1 MEQIIAQLKS
11 KGFTA
16 VQTKTLHDSGVA
28 TGQSANS
35 VFYQLRKDDVIYP
48 KSRGNKQD
56 VGETTITTCFDKFGI
71 DGVLQMFG
79 AD

>member
-16 VQTKTLHDSGVA
+16 VQTKTLHDSGA
-28 TGQSANS
+28 TTGQSANS

-56 VGETTITTCFDKFGI
+56 VGEATITTCFDKFGI

-79 AD
+79 VD